1 MRYNTIIMNVSLIFL
16 IQIIIT
22 LLFCLIATIFDV
34 KRNIVPNVL
43 TRGLLFFGVISNL
56 ILSLLTS
63 NVKYILASIISACV
77 TYAITYLMWQLNI
90 WGGGDVKLFTGIA
103 SVIPLG
109 INIDFL
115 KIFPELSLYPFSFSV
130 VINSI
135 MVSFPFLLVF
145 FIYLIYKN
153 GIFKRNVDF
162 LVNIF
167 NFSAQKYLIEST
179 MNRLVPIKDI
189 KEGNIINNY
198 YFNSEHVRNLID
210 EIDGNLRI
218 YKSDDD
224 NFRYY
229 FKSQSAGGITRK
241 EMYLLKIMNAQGFIT
256 KDISVKVA
264 FPFTPS
270 ILLGLMIAVIYGDI
284 LMLFT
289 KNMFLVF

>member
-1 MRYNTIIMNVSLIFL
+1 MNISLVFL

-22 LLFCLIATIFDV
+22 MLFCLMATIFDIR
-34 KRNIVPNVL
+34 KNIVPDIL
-43 TRGLLFFGVISNL
+43 TFGLLLFGIVSNL

-63 NVKYILASIISACV
+63 NIKYILASIISACV

-115 KIFPELSLYPFSFSV
+115 NIFPELSLYPFSFSV

-135 MVSFPFLLVF
+135 LVSFPFLLIF

-153 GIFKRNVDF
+153 NFFKRNVDL

-167 NFSAQKYLIEST
+167 NVSSQKYLIEAT
-179 MNRLVPIKDI
+179 MNRLVPVRDI

-198 YFNSEHVRNLID
+198 YFSSEHVRSLID

-229 FKSQSAGGITRK
+229 FKSQSAGGITKK

-256 KDISVKVA
+256 KDISIKVA

-270 ILLGLMIAVIYGDI
+270 ILLGLMIAIFYGDI